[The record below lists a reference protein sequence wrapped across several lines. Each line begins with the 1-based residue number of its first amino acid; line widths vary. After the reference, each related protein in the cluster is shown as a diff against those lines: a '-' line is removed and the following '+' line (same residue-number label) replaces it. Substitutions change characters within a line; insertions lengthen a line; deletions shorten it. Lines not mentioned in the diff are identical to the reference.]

1 MMEENTLQHESNE
14 ILSSILDILDTAISG
29 GIELLGQLYQNMQQ
43 SDVIVDDLLE
53 VVRAVNKAQPPILA
67 DRTYAYITQ
76 MADNLNDTLR
86 KIKDFLQKKEWEKA
100 RNLTEFQI
108 LPFFRIWKEAFY
120 FWGFIYPDAE
130 KMQLYYQQE
139 FASHYCSPY
148 WQDENESE
156 YTVSIVIPAYNH
168 LDTTKQCIEHILK
181 YTDFEKLNAELI
193 LIDHGSNDGT
203 LEYFQSIPNAK
214 VIHFKNNIRM
224 YMFAMIPLVCQ
235 GKYLA
240 LINNDIL
247 VTKNWLENLLSCMAS
262 DEKIALAVPMTPNV
276 CNLQMISV
284 PTNDPKEFVSWANEF
299 NHCNPNLRSDRVRLM
314 PSLGIYCMKILC
326 EVGLVDPYF
335 YSMEFWDDDFSLR
348 VRRAGYRQVL
358 CEDTACYHF
367 GSVTSKEA
375 QKEESTLQYGRK
387 LFEKKNNVD
396 AWGTGFCYDYT
407 AIQIFKQ
414 ISLQNNNLDILGL
427 DCGFGDTLLQMRNEL
442 RHLNKSCKLYNLTI
456 QMEYE
461 PDLKPLSDEFEFSC
475 SLMSEALSQ
484 AFTNKQFDI
493 IYLSQDIAEYS
504 DYKQILIVAKQRLKS
519 NGIFLLWSKNPWHV
533 LTLHQMLQFTLPEK
547 RMTFLEPSEL
557 EDTAQEVFSRV
568 QILPVKQDISGIDG
582 FVKQHYL
589 GYNKI
594 RNQVVEKIST
604 QSNYLVCMI

>member
-1 MMEENTLQHESNE
+1 MEENRLQHESNE

-29 GIELLGQLYQNMQQ
+29 GIELLRQLYQNMQQ

-53 VVRAVNKAQPPILA
+53 VVRAVNKAQPPIFA

-76 MADNLNDTLR
+76 MADNLNDTLE

-108 LPFFRIWKEAFY
+108 LPFLRIWKESFY
-120 FWGFIYPDAE
+120 FWGYIYPDTAR
-130 KMQLYYQQE
+130 MQLYYQQE

-168 LDTTKQCIEHILK
+168 LDTTKQCITHLLK

-214 VIHFKNNIRM
+214 IIHFKHNIRM
-224 YMFAMIPLVCQ
+224 YMFAMIPLICQ

-247 VTKNWLENLLSCMAS
+247 VTKHWLDNLLNCMES
-262 DEKIALAVPMTPNV
+262 DDKIALSVPMTPNI
-276 CNLQMISV
+276 CNLQMLSV
-284 PTNDPKEFVSWANEF
+284 PTNNPEEFVSWANKF
-299 NHCNPNLRSDRVRLM
+299 NQSNPNLWSDRVRLM
-314 PSLGIYCMKILC
+314 PSLGIYRMKVLC
-326 EVGLVDPYF
+326 ELGLVDPYF

-375 QKEESTLQYGRK
+375 QKKENTLQYGRE
-387 LFEKKNNVD
+387 LFKKKNSVD

-407 AIQIFKQ
+407 AIQILKQ
-414 ISLQNNNLDILGL
+414 INLQTNYLDILGL
-427 DCGFGDTLLQMRNEL
+427 DCGFGDTILQIRNEL

-456 QMEYE
+456 QPEYE
-461 PDLKPLSDEFEFSC
+461 PDLKSLSDEFELHS
-475 SLMSEALSQ
+475 SSISEALLS
-484 AFTNKQFDI
+484 AFIDKQFDI
-493 IYLSQDIAEYS
+493 IYLSRDISEYA
-504 DYKQILIVAKQRLKS
+504 DYRQILITAKQRLKL
-519 NGIFLLWSKNPWHV
+519 NGVLLLWSKNPWHV

-547 RMTFLEPSEL
+547 RITFLEPSEL
-557 EDTAQEVFSRV
+557 EAIAQEVFSRV
-568 QILPVKQDISGIDG
+568 QILPVKQDIPGIDG

-604 QSNYLVCMI
+604 QSNYLVCMR

>member
-1 MMEENTLQHESNE
+1 MEENILKHESNQ
-14 ILSSILDILDTAISG
+14 ILSSILDILDTAING
-29 GIELLGQLYQNMQQ
+29 GIELLTLLYQNMQQ
-43 SDVIVDDLLE
+43 SNGIVDDLLD
-53 VVRAVNKAQPPILA
+53 VVHAVNKAQPPIFV
-67 DRTYAYITQ
+67 DRTYAYISQ
-76 MADNLNDTLR
+76 MADNLNDTLER
-86 KIKDFLQKKEWEKA
+86 VKDFLKKREWEKA
-100 RNLTEFQI
+100 RNLAEFQI
-108 LPFFRIWKEAFY
+108 LPFLRIWKEAFY
-120 FWGFIYPDAE
+120 FWGYIYPNDSR
-130 KMQLYYQQE
+130 MRLYYEQE
-139 FASHYCSPY
+139 FAFHYRSPY
-148 WQDENESE
+148 WQDDNESE

-224 YMFAMIPLVCQ
+224 YMFAMIPLICQ

-247 VTKNWLENLLSCMAS
+247 VTKNWLKNLLSCIES
-262 DEKIALAVPMTPNV
+262 DEKIALTVPMTPNI

-284 PTNDPKEFVSWANEF
+284 STNDPEEFVLWANEF
-299 NHCNPNLRSDRVRLM
+299 NHSNPSLWSDRTRLM
-314 PSLGIYCMKILC
+314 PSLCIYRMKTIC
-326 EVGLVDPYF
+326 ELGLVDPYF

-367 GSVTSKEA
+367 GSVTTKKA
-375 QKEESTLQYGRK
+375 QKEESTLEYGRE
-387 LFEKKNNVD
+387 LFRKKNHVD

-407 AIQIFKQ
+407 AIQILKQ
-414 ISLQNNNLDILGL
+414 TSLQSNNLDILGL

-442 RHLNKSCKLYNLTI
+442 RHLNKYCKLYNLTI
-456 QMEYE
+456 QPEYE
-461 PDLKPLSDEFEFSC
+461 PDLRPLSDEFELHC
-475 SLMSEALSQ
+475 SSLSNALSS
-484 AFTNKQFDI
+484 AFIHKQFDI
-493 IYLSQDIAEYS
+493 IYLSRDISEYS
-504 DYKQILIVAKQRLKS
+504 DYKRIFLIAKQRLKL
-519 NGIFLLWSKNPWHV
+519 NGVFLLWSKNPWHV

-547 RMTFLEPSEL
+547 RITFLEPSEL
-557 EDTAQEVFSRV
+557 EVTAQAVFSRV
-568 QILPVKQDISGIDG
+568 QTLPVKQDISGIDG

-604 QSNYLVCMI
+604 QCNYLICMQ